1 MVKTSDALVALAAV
15 LGSGLDPLFT
25 YQARKD
31 FLGGAVG
38 LNINALN

>member
-31 FLGGAVG
+31 FLGAVG
-38 LNINALN
+38 LTINALN